1 MSCSSSKIAEMGTGI
16 GLRTAT
22 GGRREEI
29 GGAGGEKARSVKA
42 SSSKASVG
50 RALENEKVI
59 REMIGRS
66 GGEGTWDKKRVRT
79 HELEKS

>member
-1 MSCSSSKIAEMGTGI
+1 M
-16 GLRTAT
+16 RTAT
-22 GGRREEI
+22 GGRREET

-59 REMIGRS
+59 REMRGRS
-66 GGEGTWDKKRVRT
+66 GREGRWDKMRVRI
-79 HELEKS
+79 HEGWS